1 MGVSCVD
8 LPTDSTG
15 WCDAVRWF
23 QLGSMVVTRDTYIY
37 IYIYVWITWRAYLQR
52 KFTGSRAGKDHDIFF
67 CAKSLSHHLCFAVH
81 VLLISQLE
89 VSVNGGTPKSSIY
102 RWMFHYKPSSYWGT
116 SIYGNPQFRI
126 FTKTSWLPPNRWTQ
140 GVEGEHHCG
149 CWERNDHRSLTRRS
163 CVVMF
168 GCRSHFFELTW
179 TFNYRVG

>member
-23 QLGSMVVTRDTYIY
+23 QLGSMVVTRYWYIY
-37 IYIYVWITWRAYLQR
+37 ICM
-52 KFTGSRAGKDHDIFF
+52 DHLTCISPEKIHRFPCWKRPWLFF